1 MTLKFQIADWTVDPQ
16 QCLLVKTSAN
26 NRLEPKAMAL
36 LVVLA
41 EAEGELVSRQKIFE
55 AVWPNQHVS
64 DYALNTLIASLRKSL
79 GSHSGNASL
88 IETRPKLGYRLSSPV
103 IWLSADK
110 AYSLDK
116 TESESSETKQVKT
129 NNKILFNLLTK
140 PSNRI
145 LVLMVI
151 LFVVFSVEYLMFDVA
166 QSQKIVANNKRALN
180 SIAKN
185 KVIKYTVKV
194 ALSYSMIEKDKNGK
208 PYCSDFSFEMLSKAI
223 YDKGHW
229 KLVGNTV
236 TFQFNHQ
243 GVSFTNI
250 SETHTVEYINF
261 IGKKEIDETTM
272 TLDAVGELSGI
283 SLMEVFDEDNNLIC
297 KGKSLFIGTK
307 I

>member
-1 MTLKFQIADWTVDPQ
+1 MTKKFQIADWTVDPQ

-64 DYALNTLIASLRKSL
+64 DYALNTLIANLRKSL
-79 GSHSGNASL
+79 GSHSDNAPL

-103 IWLSADK
+103 IWLSSDK
-110 AYSLDK
+110 AQSLAK

-129 NNKILFNLLTK
+129 NNKILLNLLTK

-151 LFVVFSVEYLMFDVA
+151 LFAVFSVEYFMFDAA
-166 QSQKIVANNKRALN
+166 QSQRLTESKKEALN
-180 SIAKN
+180 SIVRN

-194 ALSYSMIEKDKNGK
+194 ALSYSMVEKDKNDR

-223 YDKGHW
+223 YEEGRW

-236 TFQFNHQ
+236 TFQFDHQ
-243 GVSFTNI
+243 GPFFTNI
-250 SETHTVEYINF
+250 SETQTVEYMNF
-261 IGKKEIDETTM
+261 IGKREVDKTTM
-272 TLDAVGELSGI
+272 TLDAVGELSGV
-283 SLMEVFDEDNNLIC
+283 SLMEVFDENDKMIC
-297 KGKSLFIGTK
+297 KGKSLFLGTK